1 MGDIPILGFIF
12 RQESSKTV
20 SRNLAIFLR
29 PTVVSTRN
37 QRAKIM
43 NAWNL
48 DLGDKLF
55 DYDDKEMISREPVPV
70 GKRLDLSQMRPKKR
84 PLEAN

>member
-1 MGDIPILGFIF
+1 
-12 RQESSKTV
+12 
-20 SRNLAIFLR
+20 
-29 PTVVSTRN
+29 
-37 QRAKIM
+37 M

-70 GKRLDLSQMRPKKR
+70 GKRLDMSQMRPKKR